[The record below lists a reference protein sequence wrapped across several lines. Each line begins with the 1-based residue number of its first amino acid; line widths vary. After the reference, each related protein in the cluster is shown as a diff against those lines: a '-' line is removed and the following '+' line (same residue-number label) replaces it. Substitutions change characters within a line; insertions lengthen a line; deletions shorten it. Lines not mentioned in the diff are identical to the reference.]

1 VFSDYEI
8 GDGWQEEYTD
18 FTQLHHEQQMDEQR
32 RAFEDQL
39 RRVMDCLYGK
49 IEFSL
54 LESELEDLCGLAELK
69 YPECELMVQQKHRT
83 HSFSK
88 VLLESFSNP
97 LDRKSV

>member
-1 VFSDYEI
+1 MFDDYDI
-8 GDGWQEEYTD
+8 GDGWSEDYRD
-18 FTQLHHEQQMDEQR
+18 FSEQQHLDELEEQR
-32 RAFEDQL
+32 AAFEDQL

-49 IEFSL
+49 VEFSL

-69 YPECELMVQQKHRT
+69 YPECELMVLPKPRT

-97 LDRKSV
+97 LNRKTI